1 MRNAHADR
9 EQQTRINTGTCFIVG
24 SYILSEEQLFSAIAV
39 PRQSRW
45 TWEIY
50 LTQCDRSSIGVGL
63 SGRWESQHP
72 LPRTLFDGGQ

>member
-39 PRQSRW
+39 PRQSR
-45 TWEIY
+45 
-50 LTQCDRSSIGVGL
+50 
-63 SGRWESQHP
+63 
-72 LPRTLFDGGQ
+72 